1 VEKPKTINELSVGDI
16 FEHKRL
22 VSKELIRRFAETTGY
37 LNPIHLDEAYAK
49 KTVFKKLV
57 AQGSLTVAI
66 LLGTMGTQFPGLGT
80 IPLSQ
85 SLRFVKPVLA
95 GDKLTVRLR
104 VLKLEVKRN
113 RVHLETICLNGDGET
128 VLAGEAVIL
137 APR

>member
-1 VEKPKTINELSVGDI
+1 VEKSKTINEMSVGDT

-22 VSKELIRRFAETTGY
+22 VSKELIRKFAGTTGY
-37 LNPIHLDEAYAK
+37 LNPIHLDEAFAK

-66 LLGTMGTQFPGLGT
+66 LFGTMGTQFPGLGT
-80 IPLSQ
+80 IPISQ

-104 VLKLEVKRN
+104 VLKLEVERN
-113 RVHLETICLNGDGET
+113 RVHLETICLTGDGET
-128 VLAGEAVIL
+128 VLVGEAVII
-137 APR
+137 APQ